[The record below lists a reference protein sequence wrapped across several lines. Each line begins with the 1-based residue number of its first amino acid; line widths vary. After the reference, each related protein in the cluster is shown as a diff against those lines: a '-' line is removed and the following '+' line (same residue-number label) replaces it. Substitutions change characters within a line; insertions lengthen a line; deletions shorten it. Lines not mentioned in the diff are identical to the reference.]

1 LGLVLLLLIVERPPE
16 EHDVWLRAMNRIVDP
31 PTALLDPDR
40 APLVLHQNSLKTYQ
54 KSNPCIPTRTQ
65 IIGLQNFKEGE
76 KNKKKISETLILHTS
91 ERSRFLGS
99 CFATSG
105 GSTTWLKAQIRDKIS
120 QQTKGGK
127 RKSVEEEMVTAL
139 PVLVGVVEILV
150 GVLDLTH
157 FSL

>member
-1 LGLVLLLLIVERPPE
+1 VARGDES
-16 EHDVWLRAMNRIVDP
+16 HSG
-31 PTALLDPDR
+31 PTHGSAGPRSHATRSESKL
-40 APLVLHQNSLKTYQ
+40 SLKTYQ

-76 KNKKKISETLILHTS
+76 KNKKTSETLILHTS

-127 RKSVEEEMVTAL
+127 RKSVEEKMVTAL